1 MKARKTRDARKP
13 RDEVLAF
20 IKHFEGARET
30 FLHGCCY
37 WFAHIL
43 SERFWLRESVAIL
56 YEPVEGHF
64 ITQIGGRYYDVRGD
78 VTDLYRGFRLYT
90 LDAMRRDGSA
100 MYRHLMRDCRDFIDP
115 EE

>member
-1 MKARKTRDARKP
+1 MKAKKTRDAKKP

-43 SERFWLRESVAIL
+43 SERFWLRENVVIL

-64 ITQIGGRYYDVRGD
+64 ITQIGERYYAGRHAPRGQRHVPPPD
-78 VTDLYRGFRLYT
+78 ARLPGFHR
-90 LDAMRRDGSA
+90 AGGIAARSR
-100 MYRHLMRDCRDFIDP
+100 
-115 EE
+115 

>member
-1 MKARKTRDARKP
+1 MKAKKTRDAKKP

-20 IKHFEGARET
+20 IRHFEGARET

-43 SERFWLRESVAIL
+43 SERFWLRENVVIL

-64 ITQIGGRYYDVRGD
+64 ITQIGGRYSNETSKSNCYI
-78 VTDLYRGFRLYT
+78 
-90 LDAMRRDGSA
+90 LDFH
-100 MYRHLMRDCRDFIDP
+100 YLFIFVN
-115 EE
+115 